1 MVESGNLLFTHRK
14 RRVIVFLLAISKEPS
29 KLSLSEKG
37 RKAGKNLNAK
47 PFMKQGKS

>member
-14 RRVIVFLLAISKEPS
+14 RRVIVFLLAISKELS

-37 RKAGKNLNAK
+37 RKQERL
-47 PFMKQGKS
+47 